1 MKTYS
6 LNLFFALMLF
16 TAGFVLADINPVNAE
31 SRGDAESLVK
41 QSLMVWNT
49 GNTAI
54 ADQLYSADITVHLVD
69 QDNSELKGTVAL
81 TDYLRYLRTAYP
93 DMKFEPDHMSI
104 DGNTVTTQM
113 TFTGTNMGPRG
124 DLPPTT
130 KAVKVSAVLISQI
143 TDGELSE
150 ERLYINMGSV
160 YKQLGFTLTPPSVEE
175 ETELDGTI
183 KYFLGYTI
191 RSLQEK
197 YDGHPL

>member
-1 MKTYS
+1 MNPRFVRLWIIPSIIGERGSMKTYS
-6 LNLFFALMLF
+6 LNLFLALMLF

-81 TDYLRYLRTAYP
+81 MDYLRYLRTAYP

-113 TFTGTNMGPRG
+113 TFTGTNMGPRV
-124 DLPPTT
+124 DLPPTK

-143 TDGELSE
+143 TDGEISE

-160 YKQLGFTLTPPSVEE
+160 YKQLGFTLTPPTAEE
-175 ETELDGTI
+175 
-183 KYFLGYTI
+183 
-191 RSLQEK
+191 
-197 YDGHPL
+197 

>member
-1 MKTYS
+1 MNPRFVRLWIIPSIIGERGSMKTYS
-6 LNLFFALMLF
+6 LNLFLALMLF

-81 TDYLRYLRTAYP
+81 MDYLRYLRTAYP

-124 DLPPTT
+124 DLPPTN

-143 TDGELSE
+143 TDGEISE

-160 YKQLGFTLTPPSVEE
+160 YKQLGFTLTPPTAEE
-175 ETELDGTI
+175 
-183 KYFLGYTI
+183 
-191 RSLQEK
+191 
-197 YDGHPL
+197 

>member
-6 LNLFFALMLF
+6 LNLFLALVLFA
-16 TAGFVLADINPVNAE
+16 AGLVVADLSSANAE

-54 ADQLYSADITVHLVD
+54 ANQLYSSDVVVHLVD

-81 TDYLRYLRTAYP
+81 MDYLTYLRTAYP

-104 DGNTVTTQM
+104 DGDTVTTQM

-124 DLPPTT
+124 DLPPTK

-143 TDGELSE
+143 TEGEISE
-150 ERLYINMGSV
+150 ERLYINMDSV
-160 YKQLGFTLTPPSVEE
+160 YKQLGFILVPPADQQEPIADEE
-175 ETELDGTI
+175 VPTDD
-183 KYFLGYTI
+183 K
-191 RSLQEK
+191 
-197 YDGHPL
+197 

>member
-1 MKTYS
+1 MLFVRLCIIPFIIERGSMKTYS
-6 LNLFFALMLF
+6 LNLFLALVLF
-16 TAGFVLADINPVNAE
+16 TAGFVLADINPVSAE

-54 ADQLYSADITVHLVD
+54 ADQLYSSDIIVHLVD
-69 QDNSELKGTVAL
+69 QDNSELNGTVAL
-81 TDYLRYLRTAYP
+81 MDYLGYLRTAYP

-124 DLPPTT
+124 DLPPTN

-143 TDGELSE
+143 TDGEISE
-150 ERLYINMGSV
+150 ERLYINMASV
-160 YKQLGFTLTPPSVEE
+160 FKQLGFTLVPPAEE
-175 ETELDGTI
+175 
-183 KYFLGYTI
+183 K
-191 RSLQEK
+191 
-197 YDGHPL
+197 